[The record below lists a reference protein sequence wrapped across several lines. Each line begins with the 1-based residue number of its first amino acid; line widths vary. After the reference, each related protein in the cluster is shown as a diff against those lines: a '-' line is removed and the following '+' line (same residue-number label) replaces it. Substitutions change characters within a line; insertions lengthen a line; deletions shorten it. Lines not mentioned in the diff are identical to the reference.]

1 LLAPAAA
8 RTPAHGAAVCAAAAL
23 AATLLAPAT
32 PSHAAAPAAT
42 ATTKPSTA
50 STKPAARTCT
60 FENPLTLKEARVLVG
75 LKQRKARELARD
87 TYKWG
92 WRVGERDGEGF
103 AVTTDYQP
111 CRVTVAINNGRVTKI
126 LQVG

>member
-1 LLAPAAA
+1 
-8 RTPAHGAAVCAAAAL
+8 VAL
-23 AATLLAPAT
+23 AAILLAPAT
-32 PSHAAAPAAT
+32 SSHAATAAT
-42 ATTKPSTA
+42 TTAATTTA
-50 STKPAARTCT
+50 AKPAVRACT
-60 FENPLTLKEARVLVG
+60 FENPLTLKEARVLVD

>member
-1 LLAPAAA
+1 
-8 RTPAHGAAVCAAAAL
+8 VCAAAAL
-23 AATLLAPAT
+23 TAISLVLTT
-32 PSHAAAPAAT
+32 PSHAAG
-42 ATTKPSTA
+42 TTKPA
-50 STKPAARTCT
+50 PTKPAARACT

>member
-1 LLAPAAA
+1 
-8 RTPAHGAAVCAAAAL
+8 VCAAAA
-23 AATLLAPAT
+23 TLLALAT
-32 PSHAAAPAAT
+32 PSQAAAPT
-42 ATTKPSTA
+42 NPVPTKPATTKPA
-50 STKPAARTCT
+50 VRACT
-60 FENPLTLKEARVLVG
+60 FENPLTLKEARALVG

>member
-1 LLAPAAA
+1 
-8 RTPAHGAAVCAAAAL
+8 VCAAAAAL
-23 AATLLAPAT
+23 TAISLVLTTPSHAAATAPTAIAATVLAPAT
-32 PSHAAAPAAT
+32 PSHAAAP
-42 ATTKPSTA
+42 
-50 STKPAARTCT
+50 TKPAVRACT

>member
-1 LLAPAAA
+1 M
-8 RTPAHGAAVCAAAAL
+8 CAAAAAIAVVI
-23 AATLLAPAT
+23 AATLLALVT
-32 PSHAAAPAAT
+32 PSHAAAPTKSAIAKPATTKPATAKT
-42 ATTKPSTA
+42 ATTKHA
-50 STKPAARTCT
+50 VRACT

-87 TYKWG
+87 IYKWS

-111 CRVTVAINNGRVTKI
+111 CRVTVAINNGRVTEI

>member
-1 LLAPAAA
+1 MRAPAA
-8 RTPAHGAAVCAAAAL
+8 VAL
-23 AATLLAPAT
+23 AATLLALAT
-32 PSHAAAPAAT
+32 PSHAAAIAKT
-42 ATTKPSTA
+42 AIA
-50 STKPAARTCT
+50 KPAVRACT